1 MVCKT
6 KIQLIT
12 RIGSIAKCLGQV
24 QRMTLV
30 KKQYL
35 KSVVTVFA
43 VTLFFG
49 CESNFKE
56 IQKINFSEF
65 IPNSDADMVNLKYT
79 DSGRITAILIS
90 TKMLDYSSVD
100 FPFTEFPKGIDVT
113 LFDKKAK
120 KTFIKSNYAIS
131 YKGTNIIDL
140 QGKVRIFTED
150 GQTLETEQL
159 YFDQKNEWF
168 FTERRFKLSDPKGT
182 SNGQGIDFSKDF
194 KVINSQKITGEIESA
209 D

>member
-1 MVCKT
+1 
-6 KIQLIT
+6 
-12 RIGSIAKCLGQV
+12 
-24 QRMTLV
+24 MTLF
-30 KKQYL
+30 KKYYF
-35 KSVVTVFA
+35 KWFVTAFA

-56 IQKINFSEF
+56 VQKINFSEF
-65 IPNSDADMVNLKYT
+65 VPSSDADMVNLKYT
-79 DSGRITAILIS
+79 DSGRITAVLVS
-90 TKMLDYSSVD
+90 TKMLDYASVE

-113 LFDKKAK
+113 LYDKKAK

-140 QGKVRIFTED
+140 QGKVRIFTEQ

-168 FTERRFKLSDPKGT
+168 FTERRFKLTDPKGV
-182 SNGQGIDFSKDF
+182 SNGPGIDFSRDF